1 MVRTIIKPVS
11 AKINLSIPAEFIGEE
26 VEILVFT
33 VNSADNSQKYVNNT
47 EEISEKRQKGF
58 INFMKYKGT
67 LPADFDYKKELAS
80 YRDERY
86 DNIN

>member
-11 AKINLSIPAEFIGEE
+11 AKINLSIPAEYIGEE

-33 VNSADNSQKYVNNT
+33 VNNSDNSLKYLNN
-47 EEISEKRQKGF
+47 EEISARRQEGF
-58 INFMKYKGT
+58 NNFMKYKGT
-67 LPADFDYKKELAS
+67 LPADFDCKKELAS